1 MNAATR
7 RAVRR
12 RAENRC
18 EYCLLPQSAVDVRF
32 HVEHI
37 VARQHRVDD
46 SLANLALACDRC
58 NFLKGPNMATIDPND
73 GAMARLYHPRQDAWN
88 DHFRLENAA
97 IIGVTP
103 IGRATARLLEMNAP
117 RRLQLRAILLA
128 THSW

>member
-7 RAVRR
+7 RAVHR

-18 EYCLLPQSAVDVRF
+18 EYCLLPQSAVDIRF

-37 VARQHRVDD
+37 VARQHRVDN

-58 NFLKGPNMATIDPND
+58 NFLKGPNMASIDPDD
-73 GAMARLYHPRQDAWN
+73 GAMTRLYHPRQDAWN
-88 DHFRLENAA
+88 DHFQLEGAA
-97 IIGVTP
+97 IIGITP

-128 THSW
+128 TRSW